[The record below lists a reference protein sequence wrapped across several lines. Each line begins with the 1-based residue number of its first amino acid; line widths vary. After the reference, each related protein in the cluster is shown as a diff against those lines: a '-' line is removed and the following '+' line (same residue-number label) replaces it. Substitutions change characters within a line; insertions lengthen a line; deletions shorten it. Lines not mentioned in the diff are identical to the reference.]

1 MKGLLREGLVIPP
14 KESVKD
20 VFGHMFGYAV
30 KDMYQPLER
39 GPNAGTPSFTGDKSK
54 GNGTVATGQ
63 NGNVMTHA

>member
-1 MKGLLREGLVIPP
+1 
-14 KESVKD
+14 
-20 VFGHMFGYAV
+20 MFGYAV

-54 GNGTVATGQ
+54 GKATVATGQ